1 MDFVFAD
8 SHSIDALSFRRLL
21 ILANSVAFVN
31 RPSIALEDNY
41 YTVGVHSNVTEV
53 VPMFEGTPI
62 KISVETP
69 PDSVFNS
76 SFYKKYFESDL
87 QNQEFIKIITEGVEK
102 GFIHDV
108 RFKENPEIT
117 NEFSDFRNWI
127 VANKEELQNVDYF
140 SIQRPDEVFEINN
153 KEEAIFAFKMLLAE
167 KSMKCTSVLH
177 VCNNLSSSPL
187 VYSPYLNRLLTQ
199 RITNNI
205 YTGKNSISRTL
216 GIKIIEGLIPDDAL
230 ARISIEELLTFRED
244 TKGYYDAW
252 MTEVKK
258 LEADL
263 INEKFGFSDLEIQL
277 FIDSKIEPELLKL
290 KKEIKKI
297 RDDRFKDIMKVVKN
311 TTISLITGGTLSTL
325 GLPAAVIGFILG
337 HLKTPQLTDE
347 IIDANVKLKQ
357 ANEMNNYT
365 YLLKIEEILQ

>member
-53 VPMFEGTPI
+53 APMFESTPI
-62 KISVETP
+62 RISVETP

-102 GFIHDV
+102 GFIHDLN
-108 RFKENPEIT
+108 FKETSDIK
-117 NEFSDFRNWI
+117 NEFSDFKNWI
-127 VANKEELQNVDYF
+127 IANKEELHNLDYL
-140 SIQRPDEVFEINN
+140 SVQRPDEVFEISN
-153 KEEAIFAFKMLLAE
+153 KQEAIFAFKMLLSE
-167 KSMKCTSVLH
+167 ESMRCTSVLQ

-187 VYSPYLNRLLTQ
+187 VYNPYLNRLLTQ
-199 RITNNI
+199 RITNNV

-216 GIKIIEGLIPDDAL
+216 GIKLIEGLIPDAAL

-258 LEADL
+258 LEANL

-277 FIDSKIEPELLKL
+277 FIDSTIEPELLKL
-290 KKEIKKI
+290 KNEIKKI
-297 RDDRFKDIMKVVKN
+297 RDDRFKDVMKVIKN
-311 TTISLITGGTLSTL
+311 TAISLITGGTLSTI
-325 GLPAAVIGFILG
+325 GLPAAVVGFILG

-357 ANEMNNYT
+357 AKEMNNYT
-365 YLLKIEEILQ
+365 YLLKINELVQ